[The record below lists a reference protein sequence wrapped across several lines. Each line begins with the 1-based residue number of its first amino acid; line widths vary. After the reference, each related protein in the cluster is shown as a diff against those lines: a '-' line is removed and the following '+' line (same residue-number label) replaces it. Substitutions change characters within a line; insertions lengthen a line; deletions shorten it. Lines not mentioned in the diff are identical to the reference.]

1 MYGRPREGAE
11 GGPEGSPSCG
21 DYFVL
26 EVMYSTWYLSVEMA
40 RAIDRDLTATPLPEW
55 TVFVDLAGARV
66 RLRTSRIESLTQCTA
81 DQRAAAREFERRQKQ
96 ERKANQGW
104 DEED

>member
-1 MYGRPREGAE
+1 MDVRQKAPEEGQE
-11 GGPEGSPSCG
+11 ESPNCG

-26 EVMYSTWYLSVEMA
+26 ETVYSMWYLSVEMA
-40 RAIDRDLTATPLPEW
+40 RAVDRDLTATPLPEW

-66 RLRTSRIESLTQCTA
+66 RLRTARIESLVQCTA
-81 DQRAAAREFERRQKQ
+81 EQRAAAREFERRQKK
-96 ERKANQGW
+96 ERKANQSW

>member
-1 MYGRPREGAE
+1 MKKESQEPAGELPDA
-11 GGPEGSPSCG
+11 G

-26 EVMYSTWYLSVEMA
+26 ETPFSSWDLSVEMA
-40 RAIDRDLTATPLPEW
+40 RAVDRDLMATPLPEW

-66 RLRTSRIESLTQCTA
+66 RLRTSRVESLVQCTA
-81 DQRAAAREFERRQKQ
+81 GQRAACRDFNRRLKREHDASR
-96 ERKANQGW
+96 AW